1 MITTVARQLFYL
13 NSQRYEKSSGG
24 SIANV
29 RILDI
34 QSHLSDNKYLI
45 RARKMTLD
53 FFYTCCV
60 SCGYISNFH
69 WFLYVIFCVV

>member
-29 RILDI
+29 RTLDI

-53 FFYTCCV
+53 FLNV
-60 SCGYISNFH
+60 MKRPLKVH
-69 WFLYVIFCVV
+69 WFYFS

>member
-1 MITTVARQLFYL
+1 MITTVARQWFYL
-13 NSQRYEKSSGG
+13 NSRRYEKSSGG

-53 FFYTCCV
+53 FFL
-60 SCGYISNFH
+60 H
-69 WFLYVIFCVV
+69 LLRVVWLHQ